1 MDLQKEMFEKLT
13 QNSSLIDLQ
22 DYFASVFSIRGFN
35 NEKTSDKML
44 MLIEEVGELA
54 KALRKSEK
62 RIAIDYERIKEYES
76 VESELADVFIVL
88 LSVCINENV
97 NLMEAVLKK
106 EEVNINRLWKI

>member
-1 MDLQKEMFEKLT
+1 MIVYVKLKK
-13 QNSSLIDLQ
+13 
-22 DYFASVFSIRGFN
+22 VKR
-35 NEKTSDKML
+35 
-44 MLIEEVGELA
+44 
-54 KALRKSEK
+54 RKSEK